1 MRVTPLYDQFRKP
14 FSLPKEVGQG
24 IYPYLPTA
32 DGMSTGILTPEQPI
46 YRSVRP
52 VGIADQG

>member
-1 MRVTPLYDQFRKP
+1 MRVRPLYDKFRKP

-32 DGMSTGILTPEQPI
+32 DGISTGILIPRAANLQKVWPEGFP
-46 YRSVRP
+46 
-52 VGIADQG
+52 DQG